1 MKFFYDL
8 PVKLN
13 IPSIPFKG
21 IKPVN
26 YKVQN
31 QVIKD
36 GFATNPIY
44 DKFGTKAEIETIAR
58 NNPKILAFFEKYN
71 LPIKINMDELE
82 KLKQGHLK
90 DTRLISAQIYSSLP
104 AELKNE
110 VNLSDLQQAAI
121 LHDYGKVLIPENIL
135 NKKGR
140 LTEYER
146 EIMEK
151 HSELSYE
158 LLKNKGLNE
167 NTLNMI
173 KYHHQNKNGNGYPK
187 LDGSSEIGLGTQIL
201 NTADKFSALREKR
214 CYKNPMA
221 KYEALQI
228 IAKDVNDG
236 NLSQDVYT
244 ALVRGV

>member
-44 DKFGTKAEIETIAR
+44 DKFGTKAEIETIAK

-104 AELKNE
+104 AELKNDKELPEDMRKRLEQE
-110 VNLSDLQQAAI
+110 VQ
-121 LHDYGKVLIPENIL
+121 KVTDEFC
-135 NKKGR
+135 KKIDDICV
-140 LTEYER
+140 EKEK
-146 EIMEK
+146 EIME
-151 HSELSYE
+151 
-158 LLKNKGLNE
+158 G
-167 NTLNMI
+167 
-173 KYHHQNKNGNGYPK
+173 
-187 LDGSSEIGLGTQIL
+187 
-201 NTADKFSALREKR
+201 
-214 CYKNPMA
+214 
-221 KYEALQI
+221 
-228 IAKDVNDG
+228 
-236 NLSQDVYT
+236 
-244 ALVRGV
+244 